1 MDDYA
6 QWITDTAP
14 YPNRVLAFC
23 ASLAFLSFITGRT
36 VQDERNTRTNLYLVA
51 LANPGT
57 GKDHPRKSNSRLAVE
72 NMLDSCL
79 ADEFGSGEG
88 LEDSLF
94 IQPAMLYQVDE
105 FDTMF
110 NSIRLMKDARGES
123 IIDRLL
129 RFYGSSNGLYTMRKL
144 ALRRE
149 DRNDPNRVRQQ
160 GNGRNI
166 NNPHLVI
173 FGTAVPKFFY
183 QALSPRVLNNGLVA
197 RCLVLDAGKRGHG
210 HKPKLIPVPD
220 SVTEAINTIK
230 QYGSGGNLDAI
241 NPQTMVVK
249 ATPEADVLLQNINDQ
264 CDATYDYY
272 ESIKETTAMTIWARA
287 FEKVCKLSLL
297 YAISRNPAQPII
309 DLECVEWSN
318 KFVEFLTKQMLFLA
332 STYSFENDFDEKC
345 QKALRYM
352 REAGGRYVH
361 SALLKRMHESK
372 ELFEKIMDTLIE
384 SGRVNFGWMGDNRHK
399 TKVYR
404 LPGVDVS

>member
-1 MDDYA
+1 MQPDWVMY
-6 QWITDTAP
+6 WVKRPLYRGSPSWMRYFIP
-14 YPNRVLAFC
+14 
-23 ASLAFLSFITGRT
+23 LSFPSKMS
-36 VQDERNTRTNLYLVA
+36 VWF
-51 LANPGT
+51 LAT
-57 GKDHPRKSNSRLAVE
+57 WAIL
-72 NMLDSCL
+72 
-79 ADEFGSGEG
+79 
-88 LEDSLF
+88 
-94 IQPAMLYQVDE
+94 DE

-352 REAGGRYVH
+352 REAGGSYVH

-384 SGRVNFGWMGDNRHK
+384 SGRVNLGWMGDNRHK